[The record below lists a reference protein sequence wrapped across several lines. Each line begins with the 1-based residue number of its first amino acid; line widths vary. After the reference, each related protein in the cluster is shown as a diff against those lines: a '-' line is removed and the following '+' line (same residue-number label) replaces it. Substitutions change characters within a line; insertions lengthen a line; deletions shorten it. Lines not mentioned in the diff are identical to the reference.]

1 MLHLVAAVV
10 VGVVVHRAVDGAA
23 CLQLLQMVD
32 QQSVVKSIRVVVV
45 QLAAL
50 LKGQLVVALV
60 IAVVGDQAHFILAKT
75 LLQPQSKGGL
85 AAAGAACNANMIRLF
100 IGVPPA
106 SSCRFGWKKG
116 QEWIIIGAKLP
127 VRDTAPGGLVPVHH
141 NTNRHIFTAPGLQMC
156 EIRENAM
163 QKKQFQ
169 QNMKD
174 KVRVFEDGG
183 IRLLKRGQK
192 GVVHAIFSRFG
203 LVLVLL
209 LLQAFALF
217 SLLQWFGELLPHYFG
232 GTLLVTAAMMVY
244 LLNQDMDNSVR
255 ITWLVVTALM
265 PVLGVPL
272 FWYTKSDVGHNAL
285 KRRLLDLEGQTR
297 AQLPQNEQ
305 TVELLQEQ
313 APEAMPLAR
322 YLRGKGGGFP
332 VYADTV
338 ATYFNGG
345 EAMFDEMLRQLE
357 TAKKYIFLEYF
368 IVDEGLMWGRILEV
382 LARKAAQGVDVR
394 VMYDGTCE
402 FSTLPRDYPSRLEAL
417 GIQCKVFSPVTP
429 FVSTHYNYRDH
440 RKILVIDGQVGF
452 TGGVNLADEYINH
465 IEKYGRWKDSALMLE
480 GEGVRSM
487 TALFLQMWSILCQP
501 EFEQFLSDPIPAAAN
516 AKGFVVPYG
525 DCPLDGERVG
535 EMVYMDMLNRA
546 RKYVHIIT
554 PYLILDGELET
565 ALRFAA
571 ERGVDVHL
579 ILPGKPDKWF
589 VYALAKTHYKALI
602 SSGVKI
608 SEWQPGFTHAKIV
621 IADGVE
627 AVAGTINLDYRS
639 LYHHFENAVWM
650 RGTDCIAN
658 MEADFQDTLTR
669 CRRVERTKESIW
681 QGKKLLHLAGILLK
695 FIAPLV

>member
-1 MLHLVAAVV
+1 MCYLIVIP
-10 VGVVVHRAVDGAA
+10 
-23 CLQLLQMVD
+23 LL
-32 QQSVVKSIRVVVV
+32 
-45 QLAAL
+45 
-50 LKGQLVVALV
+50 
-60 IAVVGDQAHFILAKT
+60 
-75 LLQPQSKGGL
+75 
-85 AAAGAACNANMIRLF
+85 
-100 IGVPPA
+100 
-106 SSCRFGWKKG
+106 
-116 QEWIIIGAKLP
+116 
-127 VRDTAPGGLVPVHH
+127 
-141 NTNRHIFTAPGLQMC
+141 
-156 EIRENAM
+156 
-163 QKKQFQ
+163 
-169 QNMKD
+169 
-174 KVRVFEDGG
+174 
-183 IRLLKRGQK
+183 
-192 GVVHAIFSRFG
+192 
-203 LVLVLL
+203 
-209 LLQAFALF
+209 ALF
-217 SLLQWFGELLPHYFG
+217 AVFPELILRIYTDEQSLIDG
-232 GTLLVTAAMMVY
+232 
-244 LLNQDMDNSVR
+244 SVAS
-255 ITWLVVTALM
+255 L
-265 PVLGVPL
+265 
-272 FWYTKSDVGHNAL
+272 
-285 KRRLLDLEGQTR
+285 
-297 AQLPQNEQ
+297 
-305 TVELLQEQ
+305 
-313 APEAMPLAR
+313 
-322 YLRGKGGGFP
+322 
-332 VYADTV
+332 
-338 ATYFNGG
+338 
-345 EAMFDEMLRQLE
+345 
-357 TAKKYIFLEYF
+357 
-368 IVDEGLMWGRILEV
+368 
-382 LARKAAQGVDVR
+382 R
-394 VMYDGTCE
+394 VMLSSYLISVPAFIRFNVVSGTGN
-402 FSTLPRDYPSRLEAL
+402 TR
-417 GIQCKVFSPVTP
+417 
-429 FVSTHYNYRDH
+429 
-440 RKILVIDGQVGF
+440 
-452 TGGVNLADEYINH
+452 
-465 IEKYGRWKDSALMLE
+465 SALMLE

-669 CRRVERTKESIW
+669 CRRVEQTKESIW